1 MQDIRNKVKVIA
13 FDADD
18 TLWDNQ
24 SYYDDA
30 EKIFCSVLADYADS
44 EAVSSALL
52 RTETR
57 NMQELGYGAKAF
69 TLSMIETDRKSVV

>member
-1 MQDIRNKVKVIA
+1 MFDMQDIKNKVKVIA

-30 EKIFCSVLADYADS
+30 ENVFCSVLADYADS
-44 EAVSSALL
+44 KTVSSELL

-57 NMQELGYGAKAF
+57 NMLEL
-69 TLSMIETDRKSVV
+69 